1 MSRRSILIVF
11 FAALA
16 LRLVYLGLVHDG
28 PDSLRMEDP
37 GLYERRAGW
46 FLIAG
51 DIVTKTP
58 AGEFVPFTERVPGYI
73 VYLALFRALFGDNP
87 LWPVLG
93 QAVLDSL
100 TCVLIAWLAAGFDR
114 RLALPAGLIAAAN
127 LNMIAHAGLVLNDS
141 LFLLPFTAALVA
153 TLSYLRTPSLAA
165 AATAGGSIACAMLIR
180 PVVLYFPPILFAA
193 FAIAAWRRR
202 LGFGRTAT
210 HLFACAL
217 AIAILI
223 SPQLLRN
230 AKKFDHY
237 ALASQGGGHALRWVV
252 PLAREYVW
260 GVPFDR
266 SQEEMGARV
275 EAYLARQGLSGLPD
289 NPFEVSEIEMSV
301 AAEALREMGV
311 LDLAKAWGAGAAINP
326 FTPSI
331 IAAPKIRAMDRPDF
345 YDTQSETVVE
355 RIWLLLSGT
364 RNPPFTALAV
374 LAVLLTVILRGAEFA
389 AMARIGR
396 TVATGGPV
404 PPGGRRLHPG
414 RDRTDCRGQIPIAG
428 VKYRLPGSNTDCLS
442 SQL

>member
-16 LRLVYLGLVHDG
+16 LRLVYLGLVYDG

-46 FLIAG
+46 FLI
-51 DIVTKTP
+51 
-58 AGEFVPFTERVPGYI
+58 
-73 VYLALFRALFGDNP
+73 
-87 LWPVLG
+87 
-93 QAVLDSL
+93 
-100 TCVLIAWLAAGFDR
+100 
-114 RLALPAGLIAAAN
+114 
-127 LNMIAHAGLVLNDS
+127 
-141 LFLLPFTAALVA
+141 
-153 TLSYLRTPSLAA
+153 
-165 AATAGGSIACAMLIR
+165 
-180 PVVLYFPPILFAA
+180 
-193 FAIAAWRRR
+193 
-202 LGFGRTAT
+202 
-210 HLFACAL
+210 
-217 AIAILI
+217 
-223 SPQLLRN
+223 
-230 AKKFDHY
+230 
-237 ALASQGGGHALRWVV
+237 
-252 PLAREYVW
+252 
-260 GVPFDR
+260 
-266 SQEEMGARV
+266 
-275 EAYLARQGLSGLPD
+275 
-289 NPFEVSEIEMSV
+289 
-301 AAEALREMGV
+301 
-311 LDLAKAWGAGAAINP
+311 AGAAINP

-345 YDTQSETVVE
+345 YDTQGETVVE

-396 TVATGGPV
+396 TVATGGPA